1 MKEKVLVACMALLM
15 SAGLFSCALDSSH
28 SKAEEEAKTRN
39 AEIRQKPP
47 EITLKGPPPGW
58 TEEVLMGLFAN
69 GNELSL
75 RVRSGGCTEKD
86 DFWIWCHFDEKSNDG
101 PPHYILTIYRKR
113 RDECKAFLPSG
124 VLIKFHLREELGL
137 PNVFTYSVKN
147 RVGTYSQIGV
157 K

>member
-1 MKEKVLVACMALLM
+1 VKEKLFVVCMAFLV
-15 SAGLFSCALDSSH
+15 SGGLFSCALDSSR
-28 SKAEEEAKTRN
+28 SRAEGEAKRRN
-39 AEIRQKPP
+39 AEIQHKPL

-86 DFWIWCHFDEKSNDG
+86 DFWIWCRFDEQSSDG
-101 PPHYILTIYRKR
+101 PPHYILTVYRKR
-113 RDECKAFLPSG
+113 RDECKAFYPSG
-124 VLIKFHLREELGL
+124 VLIKFRLREELGL
-137 PNVFTYSVKN
+137 PNVFTYSVTN
-147 RVGTYSQIGV
+147 RVGTYSQIGA